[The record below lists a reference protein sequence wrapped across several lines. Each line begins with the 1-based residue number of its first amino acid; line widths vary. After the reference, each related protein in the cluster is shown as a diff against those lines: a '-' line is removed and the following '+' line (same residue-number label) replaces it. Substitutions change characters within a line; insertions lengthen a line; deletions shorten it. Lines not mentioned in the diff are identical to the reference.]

1 MFFSSLLAAAA
12 MSAVPAWADYTWD
25 GGNEITQKLWQTE
38 SSWTLS
44 GGSKWV
50 NEGTS
55 IDDDGTTASGT
66 GPGTSY
72 SGMLDGT
79 IVIAGAEGSQ
89 ISGTIDS
96 LEGWALK
103 LDLKNT
109 HLTVG
114 DLKKFQGGTSITL
127 DDTSVLTVNGFSVG
141 KAEGAITL
149 SGAGTIVGK
158 MFFSQGGYH
167 SASVNLDSWTGTI
180 KSVDLDLSGK
190 DALNLSH
197 HGNAKSSVELSGFSG
212 YFSEQN
218 DGTVSTNIKLTN
230 SSTSDRNYA
239 VNITNGYAD
248 KTLTFTGKISGD
260 GTFKNTANVAQG
272 FLFTG
277 DVSGFSGKFEQS
289 GTGVLMFGNNSA
301 GATTGGSSVSGTG
314 EIAWG
319 NNNVVYNY
327 SNDVVASNTITSAQL
342 IKKGS
347 GSLTLTGTNTYAGGT
362 TIEAGTLVAANASAL
377 GTGTV
382 FVAGN
387 AKLSLG
393 TKAVS
398 VGSLSG
404 AGSIGLATGTT
415 SSTLTVNQTTNTTF
429 SGSIGDPYSG
439 GELVSLVKQ
448 GSGTLEL
455 GGHLVLWKLDT
466 ATLST
471 SYGNV
476 TVDAGTLKF
485 SGDGNVVA
493 GALSVKNG
501 ATLDLVGD
509 SAARATLQS
518 VEISEGATIVID
530 MSAFADKSETF
541 DVELITTNKL
551 KYKDTTITNDNVEA
565 VLGGAITLSN
575 WKKTGWKQSL
585 SYVNSNGDAKTL
597 KLTMTNVPEPSMFGV
612 LAGVGA
618 LAFVAARRRR
628 RAK

>member
-12 MSAVPAWADYTWD
+12 MSAVPAWADYTWN
-25 GGNEITQKLWQTE
+25 GGNTITQELWQTG

-44 GGSKWV
+44 DDSKWV
-50 NEGTS
+50 DKDDS
-55 IDDDGTTASGT
+55 IDDEGTKASGT

-79 IVIAGAEGSQ
+79 IVIAGAEDSQ

-114 DLKKFQGGTSITL
+114 DLKKFQGVTSITL

-141 KAEGAITL
+141 KAEGDITL

-158 MFFSQGGYH
+158 MFFSQGGYY
-167 SASVNLDSWTGTI
+167 SASVNLESWTGTI
-180 KSVDLDLSGK
+180 KSVDLDLSEK

-197 HGNAKSSVELSGFSG
+197 HGNAKSTVELSGFSG

-301 GATTGGSSVSGTG
+301 GTTTGGSSVSGTG

-362 TIEAGTLVAANASAL
+362 TIEEGTLVAANASAL

-382 FVAGN
+382 SVAEN
-387 AKLSLG
+387 TKLSLG

-429 SGSIGDPYSG
+429 SGSIGDPYTG

-455 GGHLVLWKLDT
+455 GGHLVLWKLNT
-466 ATLST
+466 STLST
-471 SYGNV
+471 SYGDV

-493 GALSVKNG
+493 GTLSVKNG
-501 ATLDLVGD
+501 ATLDLVGA

-551 KYKDTTITNDNVEA
+551 EYKDTTITNDNVEA

-575 WKKTGWKQSL
+575 WNKTGWKQSL